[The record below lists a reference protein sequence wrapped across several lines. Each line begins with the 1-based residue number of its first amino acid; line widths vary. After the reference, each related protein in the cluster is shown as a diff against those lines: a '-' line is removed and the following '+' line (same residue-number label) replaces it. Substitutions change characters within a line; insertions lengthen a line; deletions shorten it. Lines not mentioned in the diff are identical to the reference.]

1 MSGKQIG
8 AASLKH
14 SAFEH
19 SIGLAQTS
27 MRKVMGFKDG
37 RTAAE
42 SLAARLRCAQTA
54 FVEAQDGA
62 VVRPRDSASQRF
74 AANDDMPTALGQP
87 EPAPG
92 SRPTLV
98 AAGPAAQTPRWWA
111 GDAALDVEE
120 ISITAPDELQERSAR
135 HMDSA
140 APLAAISS
148 TDNPSSAAWQ
158 PIAEPASVSS
168 YGHAISKRRTSKM
181 DAAQPEAQGVRLGW
195 LFLALAGV
203 LAVALLAW
211 R

>member
-1 MSGKQIG
+1 MSGKEISG
-8 AASLKH
+8 AASLEH
-14 SAFEH
+14 CAFEQ

-54 FVEAQDGA
+54 SVEGQSA
-62 VVRPRDSASQRF
+62 VVLPRDSASQRI
-74 AANDDMPTALGQP
+74 AANDDTPIALGRP
-87 EPAPG
+87 EPAPA

-98 AAGPAAQTPRWWA
+98 AAGATAQPPRWWA
-111 GDAALDVEE
+111 GDATLDVEE
-120 ISITAPDELQERSAR
+120 ISITAPDELQERNVR
-135 HMDSA
+135 HMDSS
-140 APLAAISS
+140 APLAVTSS

-158 PIAEPASVSS
+158 PTAEPASVSS
-168 YGHAISKRRTSKM
+168 YGHSRNKRRTSKM
-181 DAAQPEAQGVRLGW
+181 DAAQPTARGVRLGW

-211 R
+211 H